1 MNIGIDVDGV
11 LADVADYQLRIGAP
25 YFKEKFGRDIIDPDA
40 FDVRDIYGCT
50 EEERKKFGWD
60 TIWTYIIHY
69 PAREKASQVIRK
81 LKDEGNKIYLIT
93 GRVYVTN
100 PKNMGKF
107 FPSPVKGLLCLLSR
121 TILKRWLKRNGIPY
135 DGIHYCSE
143 HYVSDKYTGCRR
155 FSVDVMID
163 DKAENIIALS
173 KLMKVI
179 CFDAPY
185 NRNCEGEN
193 IYRAHNWDEVHALI
207 KEMSVQQVPS
217 LEE

>member
-11 LADVADYQLRIGAP
+11 LADVADYQLKIGAP
-25 YFKEKFGRDIIDPDA
+25 YFKEKFGREIIDPDA
-40 FDVRDIYGCT
+40 FDVRDIFGCT

-69 PAREKASQVIRK
+69 PARENAPQVIRK
-81 LKDEGNKIYLIT
+81 LKNEGNGIYIIT
-93 GRVYVTN
+93 GRVYTTN
-100 PKNMGKF
+100 PWHLGKP
-107 FPSPVKGLLCLLSR
+107 FPSPIKGLLCLLSR
-121 TILKRWLKRNGIPY
+121 TILKNWLKRRKIPY

-143 HYVSDKYTGCRR
+143 QYPSDKYSGCRR
-155 FSVDVMID
+155 FSTDVMIE

-173 KLMKVI
+173 KAMKVI

-193 IYRAHNWDEVHALI
+193 IVRVHDWDEVYEL
-207 KEMSVQQVPS
+207 
-217 LEE
+217 LEGGNTR

>member
-25 YFKEKFGRDIIDPDA
+25 YFKEKFGREIIDPDA

-50 EEERKKFGWD
+50 EDERKKFGWD
-60 TIWTYIIHY
+60 TIWEYIIHY
-69 PAREKASQVIRK
+69 PARENASQVIRK

-100 PKNMGKF
+100 PRHLGKL

-121 TILKRWLKRNGIPY
+121 TILKRWLKRNKIPY

-155 FSVDVMID
+155 FNVDVMID
-163 DKAENIIALS
+163 DKAENINALS
-173 KLMKVI
+173 KMMNVI

-185 NRNCEGEN
+185 NKNCEGEN
-193 IYRAHNWDEVHALI
+193 IMRAKDWVEVYALI
-207 KEMSVQQVPS
+207 KEISG
-217 LEE
+217 